1 MVVAVQFP
9 IVFKEVLI
17 LPSSDKNNVHIDVKL
32 QGDHSRESAVLYFE
46 VYLYSFKSPFTVLA
60 AVFFNGA
67 LNLAF
72 PMPPSILQLL
82 PPKLKK
88 KKKKT
93 PRKPIYSPKTQ
104 KRAYHSRGP
113 QKLNTLSRTP
123 LDTSGL

>member
-88 KKKKT
+88 KKKKK
-93 PRKPIYSPKTQ
+93 KPTKT
-104 KRAYHSRGP
+104 YLFP
-113 QKLNTLSRTP
+113 
-123 LDTSGL
+123 

>member
-88 KKKKT
+88 KKKN
-93 PRKPIYSPKTQ
+93 KPHENLSIPL
-104 KRAYHSRGP
+104 
-113 QKLNTLSRTP
+113 KLKSVRTIAEVHK
-123 LDTSGL
+123 S